1 MLVPA
6 EERRQEDAVGDEHEK
21 GKAQWVRLPLTAEIE
36 APVSLSWFLNFTHKG
51 ITFATSLSSYNLLA
65 PTPSAW

>member
-1 MLVPA
+1 MRTFWFLLDQLPDFATIPPCKMLVPA

-36 APVSLSWFLNFTHKG
+36 APVSLS
-51 ITFATSLSSYNLLA
+51 
-65 PTPSAW
+65 

>member
-6 EERRQEDAVGDEHEK
+6 EERRQDDAVGDEHEK

-36 APVSLSWFLNFTHKG
+36 APVSLS
-51 ITFATSLSSYNLLA
+51 
-65 PTPSAW
+65 

>member
-36 APVSLSWFLNFTHKG
+36 APVSLS
-51 ITFATSLSSYNLLA
+51 
-65 PTPSAW
+65 